1 MKVDGIDIVKAN
13 TNVSAAMP
21 HVTLVDLKLNVFGPI
36 EDDLYGAI
44 PQLVK
49 NIRRGNTILRIDG
62 KEGTKFSF
70 GRKGLE
76 KFFDVRY
83 EMISPEHRYDD
94 RALENDV
101 LHMEKNYIL
110 GAPLQACLGGYQ
122 VEIIKT
128 LKANGENVQVSYNKD
143 AEGWIICSKNVA
155 LIARN
160 SADVER
166 YKDDRFGFAKEM
178 AIVWFEKLA
187 ELKREGFNTDDLTD

>member
-1 MKVDGIDIVKAN
+1 MKVDGVDIVKAN

-94 RALENDV
+94 KALESASRKRQTN
-101 LHMEKNYIL
+101 LPTRRM
-110 GAPLQACLGGYQ
+110 APLLALQH
-122 VEIIKT
+122 
-128 LKANGENVQVSYNKD
+128 
-143 AEGWIICSKNVA
+143 VA
-155 LIARN
+155 VHRGSQDPAR
-160 SADVER
+160 
-166 YKDDRFGFAKEM
+166 
-178 AIVWFEKLA
+178 
-187 ELKREGFNTDDLTD
+187 

>member
-1 MKVDGIDIVKAN
+1 
-13 TNVSAAMP
+13 MP

-110 GAPLQACLGGYQ
+110 GAPLQACLGGY
-122 VEIIKT
+122 
-128 LKANGENVQVSYNKD
+128 
-143 AEGWIICSKNVA
+143 
-155 LIARN
+155 
-160 SADVER
+160 
-166 YKDDRFGFAKEM
+166 
-178 AIVWFEKLA
+178 
-187 ELKREGFNTDDLTD
+187 